1 MKKAVQFRPRR
12 LKKQTMAN
20 TKNLQP
26 VRTKAE
32 ARERGKAGGI
42 KSGEAR
48 REKKLMSAIYADF
61 LAEKFTVKIDGID
74 QSITGGKLVNRVV
87 KQILATGGP
96 GAVSMLKEI
105 REATEG
111 SKLDVNN
118 TITPVQFE
126 LVDPPVFPDDDD

>member
-1 MKKAVQFRPRR
+1 
-12 LKKQTMAN
+12 MAN

-32 ARERGKAGGI
+32 ARKRGKAGGI

-87 KQILATGGP
+87 KQILAAGGP

-111 SKLDVNN
+111 NKVEHLGGISVTLSPIDAKL
-118 TITPVQFE
+118 
-126 LVDPPVFPDDDD
+126 